1 MGIPNENDYVEI
13 TYNKF
18 IHEGS
23 VLDVFGVENK
33 AYVKEKTDE
42 YIIIAS
48 EYGIV
53 ELAEDNSINLNNP
66 SKEIKINKG
75 ETKKLSIPMTD
86 NFYGDVII
94 KY

>member
-1 MGIPNENDYVEI
+1 MRMPNENDYIKV

-23 VLDVFGVENK
+23 VLDVFGVEDK
-33 AYVKEKTDE
+33 VYVKEKTDE

-53 ELAEDNSINLNNP
+53 EVADDNSINLNNP
-66 SKEIKINKG
+66 PREIKINKG
-75 ETKKLSIPMTD
+75 ESKTLTIPMTD
-86 NFYGDVII
+86 NFYDDVTI